1 MADRSKQAKIFVV
14 DDDQAMCESM
24 RWLIES
30 VGMEVHT
37 YNSAQKFLNEFDRT
51 VPGCLLLDVRMP
63 GMGGLELQKQL
74 NDQGSKMPIIFVT
87 GHGDVPMAVR
97 AMKSGATEFLNKPF
111 NDQILL
117 DAINKAVASDVKR
130 RSEESEREEV
140 MENMAKLTAREL
152 DVLRLIVQGK
162 PTKVIAADLE
172 LSVKTVDLHRAH
184 ILQKMEVRTIS
195 GVMYLVYA
203 HDIPL

>member
-1 MADRSKQAKIFVV
+1 
-14 DDDQAMCESM
+14 
-24 RWLIES
+24 
-30 VGMEVHT
+30 
-37 YNSAQKFLNEFDRT
+37 
-51 VPGCLLLDVRMP
+51 
-63 GMGGLELQKQL
+63 
-74 NDQGSKMPIIFVT
+74 
-87 GHGDVPMAVR
+87 MAVR

-140 MENMAKLTAREL
+140 MENIAKLTAREL